1 MNEKKSTSEKEPAR
15 IVGVSLGIFVDGIW
29 NFVYDEKGD
38 FVIENG
44 MRKREYKPMAL
55 EEIKILKMF
64 CKVLLN
70 ISQKEAIQ

>member
-1 MNEKKSTSEKEPAR
+1 M
-15 IVGVSLGIFVDGIW
+15 
-29 NFVYDEKGD
+29 YDEKGN

-70 ISQKEAIQ
+70 ISQKGVIQ